1 MRKNFSFFINQFLK
15 IPLPWFF
22 IKKIEKYANLAQG
35 KGWEGSIVNEINS
48 GLSLLKE
55 DPKIFIDIGANKG
68 IFTKYF
74 LEKFPNIKA
83 HLFEPSAYNY
93 KLIFERFS
101 NLENIICN
109 KLALSDFS
117 SNSILF
123 SNYSGS
129 GLASLT
135 KRRLDHFDIEMNNKE
150 EINVIRFE
158 EYWKNYNELIDYVK
172 IDVEGNELNVL
183 KGFGDHIY
191 NVKLFQFEFG
201 GTNIDTKTYFQDF
214 WYFFIERQFKI
225 YRITPRGLMLI
236 KEYKEDEEL
245 FKFTNFIA
253 INNLFENN
261 K

>member
-1 MRKNFSFFINQFLK
+1 
-15 IPLPWFF
+15 
-22 IKKIEKYANLAQG
+22 
-35 KGWEGSIVNEINS
+35 
-48 GLSLLKE
+48 
-55 DPKIFIDIGANKG
+55 
-68 IFTKYF
+68 
-74 LEKFPNIKA
+74 
-83 HLFEPSAYNY
+83 
-93 KLIFERFS
+93 
-101 NLENIICN
+101 
-109 KLALSDFS
+109 
-117 SNSILF
+117 
-123 SNYSGS
+123 
-129 GLASLT
+129 
-135 KRRLDHFDIEMNNKE
+135 MNNKE